1 MTFRRI
7 GPAVALACVSLAV
20 ATSGCAS
27 TQTATLTGPAP
38 VQRTTLTLDVV
49 GHRAGTVSARLANGQ
64 TCRGQFNTVA
74 DAVDTWDEEQQTYPQ
89 PEISQLGMLVLVCP
103 AGLVLRCDFSRS
115 WEGAGSGFCRDGQHR
130 QYGLVL

>member
-1 MTFRRI
+1 M
-7 GPAVALACVSLAV
+7 GPALLLASVSLV
-20 ATSGCAS
+20 GGNFGCAS

-38 VQRTTLTLDVV
+38 VQSATLTLDVV
-49 GHRAGTVSARLANGQ
+49 GHRAGSVSARLANGQ

-115 WEGAGSGFCRDGQHR
+115 WEGAGSGLCHDGQRR